1 MSGAPVKPCTHGPTA
16 RTGKQRRLLA
26 ALLRAEDRNDWP
38 RTLQLERAWRALAL
52 RRGYRHVP
60 SCAMC
65 TELVRLLR
73 EEAALP
79 LEEQQARREAAR
91 KAARDH
97 VLAVTRR
104 HALTQL
110 VRVLDAYARST
121 W

>member
-1 MSGAPVKPCTHGPTA
+1 MSPMKFCTHGPTV
-16 RTGKQRRLLA
+16 RTAKQQRLLDA
-26 ALLRAEDRNDWP
+26 TLRAEDAGDSD
-38 RTLQLERAWRALAL
+38 RARRLGRAYSAITL
-52 RRGYRHVP
+52 RRSYRHVP

-65 TELVRLLR
+65 TELLRLQR

-79 LEEQQARREAAR
+79 LEERQARREAAR

-110 VRVLDAYARST
+110 VRVLDAYARSA
-121 W
+121 